1 VTSSALV
8 ASPFG
13 DHSGITNMRR
23 TASQPLETFMF
34 IKSLAMASVGFA
46 LIAAPVAASAASA
59 NSATSLSVT
68 KSVRAS
74 SPTDKKGEVAGG
86 GLLIIAA
93 AAVAVGGALYLA
105 IDGDDDS
112 DSN

>member
-1 VTSSALV
+1 MFMKTVAMVSAGL
-8 ASPFG
+8 
-13 DHSGITNMRR
+13 T
-23 TASQPLETFMF
+23 
-34 IKSLAMASVGFA
+34 
-46 LIAAPVAASAASA
+46 LIAAPIAVSAAPA
-59 NSATSLSVT
+59 NSASRLSIS

-74 SPTDKKGEVAGG
+74 SSTDEKNEAAGG

>member
-1 VTSSALV
+1 LVTI
-8 ASPFG
+8 
-13 DHSGITNMRR
+13 SGITNMRR

-74 SPTDKKGEVAGG
+74 SPTDKKSEVAGG